1 MDQRNCKGGR
11 PALIINF
18 AKYDYEALTNTLI
31 SIPWGVEVTWA
42 LITPKNVKN
51 VNVVQNIVLGCIYCK
66 PNSKKKTALLDHI
79 AQTYHFLSSKYG
91 KGLYWCLAGDTND
104 LKLDPILSLSQSFT
118 SMVKTPT
125 RLNPDDILDNI
136 IMDMPNW
143 YQTPSCLPAL
153 DADEGTGGKAS
164 DHLIVLMKPIS
175 TFSNKSARSTRE
187 IRVRPMKQSGI
198 ELFKYWIKKNL
209 SVRYF
214 QQKLLMKRQWYC
226 RICCVLS
233 VKNFCRSNSEKSQLK
248 ISHSIRRG

>member
-1 MDQRNCKGGR
+1 
-11 PALIINF
+11 
-18 AKYDYEALTNTLI
+18 
-31 SIPWGVEVTWA
+31 
-42 LITPKNVKN
+42 
-51 VNVVQNIVLGCIYCK
+51 
-66 PNSKKKTALLDHI
+66 
-79 AQTYHFLSSKYG
+79 
-91 KGLYWCLAGDTND
+91 
-104 LKLDPILSLSQSFT
+104 
-118 SMVKTPT
+118 
-125 RLNPDDILDNI
+125 
-136 IMDMPNW
+136 MDMPNW

-198 ELFKYWIKKNL
+198 ELFKNWIKKNL

-248 ISHSIRRG
+248 ISHSVRRG